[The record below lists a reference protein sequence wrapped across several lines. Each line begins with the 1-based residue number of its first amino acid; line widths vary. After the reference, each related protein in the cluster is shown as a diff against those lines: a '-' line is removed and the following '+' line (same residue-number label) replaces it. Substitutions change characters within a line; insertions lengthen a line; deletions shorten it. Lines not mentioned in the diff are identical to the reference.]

1 MKYYIYLIFSFI
13 SFGQVVFAQETIK
26 TSTKAIDVIRL
37 FSAENKAKWA
47 VPISKNEK
55 NLLQWEERHTSF
67 TQSEGIRS
75 FVGYHDKNLVAVIS
89 ILNGTISGNIR
100 WKEKEIVLKT
110 SEDGFLILYTES
122 SNHKCGTCANGHC
135 HSEKPSTKRP
145 VLPSGSNTSTP
156 SIPNTNVLRVYRLAM
171 AISYE
176 YFSDTYV
183 GFSSKVEE
191 VKTFWATK
199 EMELN
204 EAYTRDLGI
213 RFEIVKDENLI
224 SKQKDE
230 VSDQRADYIINNATR
245 IINSKIGNHN
255 YDLGIYIAKVTEVAG
270 LAYLENAYK
279 TEKAA
284 AVALVSRSVIMH
296 EIGHLFGAR
305 HTFAMTRNRLI
316 DPASDKTEMLT
327 GQSIMS
333 YGNPRDFFSLRSI
346 QMIREKLVNVP
357 YFSDANRTQKVGNNS
372 LVTNFPYGIAIQ
384 NQPPTIDKTKI
395 KASYK
400 IPKETFFQFYIPAQ
414 DPENKPLLYA
424 AHQTDIR
431 RGAERSI
438 ASFLT
443 RKATTNNPVVFQTE
457 YSEKSRNL
465 VHNTT
470 PNAVGKFTFWLGVSD
485 AQPQQTSDYIS
496 QYDMAQTQVIIE
508 DGTPFKITSL
518 MGKNYKGGDNVQ
530 LTWNVDEQ
538 IFNKNT
544 SRVRILLSDDFG
556 KTFKYTLAASTE
568 NDGNHTVK
576 LPNISVNTIA
586 FGGQKPDVSAGV
598 IKIEEIDGIA
608 YALTTFDPKKGGFTI
623 TRDLSLPETLV
634 FTKTP
639 KTSLSATCDDIPNAD
654 DSQFKTSGCDLVN
667 ITHIDTK
674 INGSCANTYTIKRV
688 YTATGCGQSVDF
700 EQTIFVR
707 DDKSPVFKEPLPTNV
722 SVEEGKIPEQIHLI
736 ATDNCSENIQVT
748 KSQEER
754 QENGNRIIIYKWEA
768 SDECGNKATHTQKIT
783 VIPSEINFVGELPK
797 NMTVTCEKEIPSV
810 PTLSASGNCNPK
822 VVYNGETKSNEK
834 CKNDYVLTRSWTAT
848 NDCGKSIIHTQTITI
863 KDDVKPVFSGN
874 LPTDI
879 SVEENNIPTQI
890 DLTATD
896 NCSENIQVTKNQ
908 EEKQENGNK
917 VIIYKWEASD
927 DCENKATYTQK
938 VTIIP
943 LEIQFIGELPK
954 NLTISCEKEI
964 PSVPTLK
971 VSGNCNPKVVYKGE
985 TKSNEKCKNDYVLTR
1000 SWTATN
1006 DCGKTITHTQIITI
1020 KDDVKPVF
1028 SGTLP
1033 ADISV
1038 EENNIPTQID
1048 LTATDNCSEN
1058 IQVTKNQE
1066 EKEENGNK
1074 VIIYKWEASDDCGN
1088 KATHTQK
1095 VTVVPSEIN
1104 FVGELPKNM
1113 TVTCEK
1119 EIPSVPTLQVSGN
1132 CNPKVIYNGETKSN
1146 EKCKNDYVLTRSWT
1160 ATNDCGKSI
1169 THTQV
1174 ITIKDDVKPVF
1185 SGTLPADIS
1194 VEENNIPTQ
1203 IDLIATDN
1211 CSENIQVTKSQEE
1224 KEENGNRVIIYKW
1237 EASDECGNKA
1247 THTQKITVIP
1257 SEINFV
1263 GELPKNMT
1271 VTCEKEIPSV
1281 PTLKVSGSCNPKVV
1295 YNGQTKSNAKC
1306 KNDYVLTRSWTATND
1321 CGKSITHTQIIT
1333 IKDDVKPTFSG
1344 TLPTD
1349 ISVEESKVPT
1359 QIELTATDNCS
1370 EKAQVTNSQEERE
1383 ENGNKV
1389 IIYKWEASDECGNKT
1404 IHTQKVTV
1412 KKSSQPIP
1420 PNGGSEVEKEM
1431 IVYNGVS
1438 TESGSENY
1446 LKFEPI
1452 ENYKNLQIEI
1462 FNELG
1467 QKVYESKNYQKNGEV
1482 FRGYA
1487 NVKGV
1492 FRKGKRLPTGTYFY
1506 VLKYQD
1512 ITGKSNTKQGYVF
1525 VR

>member
-26 TSTKAIDVIRL
+26 TSTKAIDVIHL
-37 FSAENKAKWA
+37 FSAGNKIEWA

-55 NLLQWEERHTSF
+55 ILLQWEERHTSF

-75 FVGYHDKNLVAVIS
+75 FVGYHDKNLIAVIS
-89 ILNGTISGNIR
+89 ILDGTISGNIR

-110 SEDGFLILYTES
+110 SEEGFLILYTES

-145 VLPSGSNTSTP
+145 VLLSGSNTSTP

-230 VSDQRADYIINNATR
+230 ISNKSASYIINNATR
-245 IINSKIGNHN
+245 IINSKIGEKN

-284 AVALVSRSVIMH
+284 AVALVSRPVIMH

-305 HTFAMTRNRLI
+305 HTFAFTINRLI
-316 DPASDKTEMLT
+316 DPASDKTEILT

-357 YFSDANRTQKVGNNS
+357 YFSDTNRTQKVGNNS

-457 YSEKSRNL
+457 YSEKSRNVL
-465 VHNTT
+465 HNTT

-508 DGTPFKITSL
+508 DGTPFKITSS
-518 MGKNYKGGDNVQ
+518 MKNNYKGGDNVQ
-530 LTWNVDEQ
+530 LTWSVDEQ

-576 LPNISVNTIA
+576 LPNVSVNTIA

-667 ITHIDTK
+667 ITHIDTE

-688 YTATGCGQSVDF
+688 YTAKGCNQSVDF

-722 SVEEGKIPEQIHLI
+722 SVEEGKIPEQIHLT
-736 ATDNCSENIQVT
+736 ATDNCSANVEVI
-748 KSQEER
+748 KSKEEKE
-754 QENGNRIIIYKWEA
+754 ENGNRVIIYKWEA

-797 NMTVTCEKEIPSV
+797 NLTATCEKEIPSV
-810 PTLSASGNCNPK
+810 PTLQVSGNCNPK
-822 VVYNGETKSNEK
+822 VVYNGQTKSNEK

-848 NDCGKSIIHTQTITI
+848 NDCGKSITHTQVITI

-896 NCSENIQVTKNQ
+896 NCSENIQVTKSQ

-964 PSVPTLK
+964 PSVPTLE
-971 VSGNCNPKVVYKGE
+971 VSGNCNPKVVYNGE

-1006 DCGKTITHTQIITI
+1006 DCGKSITHTQVITI

-1028 SGTLP
+1028 SGNLP
-1033 ADISV
+1033 ANISV
-1038 EENNIPTQID
+1038 EENKIPEQMD

-1058 IQVTKNQE
+1058 IQAVKIQE
-1066 EKEENGNK
+1066 ERQENGNK

-1088 KATHTQK
+1088 KVTYAQK

-1104 FVGELPKNM
+1104 FVGELPKNL
-1113 TVTCEK
+1113 TISCEK
-1119 EIPSVPTLQVSGN
+1119 EIPSVPTLQISGN
-1132 CNPKVIYNGETKSN
+1132 CNPKVVYNGETKSN

-1203 IDLIATDN
+1203 IDLTATDN

-1224 KEENGNRVIIYKW
+1224 KQENGNKVIIYKW
-1237 EASDECGNKA
+1237 EASDDCENKV
-1247 THTQKITVIP
+1247 THTQKIIVIP

-1263 GELPKNMT
+1263 GELPKNLT
-1271 VTCEKEIPSV
+1271 ISCEKEIPSV
-1281 PTLKVSGSCNPKVV
+1281 PTLKVSGNCNPKVV
-1295 YNGQTKSNAKC
+1295 YNGETKSNEKC

-1321 CGKSITHTQIIT
+1321 CGKSITHTQVIT
-1333 IKDDVKPTFSG
+1333 IKDDVKPVFSG
-1344 TLPTD
+1344 TLPAD
-1349 ISVEESKVPT
+1349 ISVEENNIPT
-1359 QIELTATDNCS
+1359 QIDLTATDNCS
-1370 EKAQVTNSQEERE
+1370 ENIQVTKSQEEKE

-1389 IIYKWEASDECGNKT
+1389 IIYKWEASDDCGNKVT
-1404 IHTQKVTV
+1404 HEQKVTI
-1412 KKSSQPIP
+1412 KKSSQPTP
-1420 PNGGSEVEKEM
+1420 PNGGSEIEKEM

-1438 TESGSENY
+1438 IESGSENY

-1512 ITGKSNTKQGYVF
+1512 ITGESNIKQGYLF

>member
-26 TSTKAIDVIRL
+26 TSTKAIDVIHL
-37 FSAENKAKWA
+37 FSAGNKIEWA

-55 NLLQWEERHTSF
+55 ILLQWEERHTSF

-75 FVGYHDKNLVAVIS
+75 FVGYHDKNLIAVIS

-110 SEDGFLILYTES
+110 SEEGFLILYTES

-145 VLPSGSNTSTP
+145 VLLSGSNTSTP

-230 VSDQRADYIINNATR
+230 ISNKSASYIINNATR
-245 IINSKIGNHN
+245 IISSKIGEKN

-305 HTFAMTRNRLI
+305 HTFAFTINRLI
-316 DPASDKTEMLT
+316 DPASDKTEILT

-357 YFSDANRTQKVGNNS
+357 YFSDTNRTQKVGNNS

-457 YSEKSRNL
+457 YSEKSRNVL
-465 VHNTT
+465 HNTT

-485 AQPQQTSDYIS
+485 AQPQQVSNYIS

-556 KTFKYTLAASTE
+556 KTFKYTLVASTE

-639 KTSLSATCDDIPNAD
+639 KALLSVTCDAIPNAD
-654 DSQFKTSGCDLVN
+654 NSQFETSGCDLIN

-688 YTATGCGQSVDF
+688 YTATGCSQSVDF

-722 SVEEGKIPEQIHLI
+722 SVEEGKIPEQIHLT
-736 ATDNCSENIQVT
+736 ATDNCSNNVQVS
-748 KSQEER
+748 KSKEEKQEGK
-754 QENGNRIIIYKWEA
+754 NKVIIYKWEA
-768 SDECGNKATHTQKIT
+768 SDDCGNKATHIQKIT

-797 NMTVTCEKEIPSV
+797 NLTATCEKEIPSV
-810 PTLSASGNCNPK
+810 PTLEVSGNCNPK
-822 VVYNGETKSNEK
+822 VVYNGQTKSNEK

-848 NDCGKSIIHTQTITI
+848 NDCGKSITHTQVITI

-896 NCSENIQVTKNQ
+896 NCSENIQVTKSQ
-908 EEKQENGNK
+908 EKKQENGNK

-964 PSVPTLK
+964 PSVPTLQ
-971 VSGNCNPKVVYKGE
+971 VSGNCNPKVVYNGE

-1006 DCGKTITHTQIITI
+1006 DCGKSITHTQVITIKDDVKPVFSGNLPTDISVEENKVPAQVDLTATDNCSEKVEVVKSQEERQENGNKVIIYKWEASDDCENKVTHTQKVTVVPSEINFVGELPKNLTISCEKEIPSVPTLQVSGNCNPKVVYNGETKSNEKCKNDYVITRSWTATNDCGKSITHTQIITI

-1048 LTATDNCSEN
+1048 LTATDNCSEKV
-1058 IQVTKNQE
+1058 QVIKSKEEKQE
-1066 EKEENGNK
+1066 EENK
-1074 VIIYKWEASDDCGN
+1074 VITYKWEASDDCGN
-1088 KATHTQK
+1088 KVTHEQK
-1095 VTVVPSEIN
+1095 VTVISSKIE
-1104 FVGELPKNM
+1104 FTGDLPKDM
-1113 TVTCEK
+1113 TISCGK
-1119 EIPSVPTLQVSGN
+1119 EIPSVPTFQVSGN
-1132 CNPKVIYNGETKSN
+1132 CNPKVVYNGETKSN

-1203 IDLIATDN
+1203 IDLTATDN

-1224 KEENGNRVIIYKW
+1224 KEENGN
-1237 EASDECGNKA
+1237 
-1247 THTQKITVIP
+1247 
-1257 SEINFV
+1257 
-1263 GELPKNMT
+1263 
-1271 VTCEKEIPSV
+1271 
-1281 PTLKVSGSCNPKVV
+1281 
-1295 YNGQTKSNAKC
+1295 
-1306 KNDYVLTRSWTATND
+1306 
-1321 CGKSITHTQIIT
+1321 
-1333 IKDDVKPTFSG
+1333 
-1344 TLPTD
+1344 
-1349 ISVEESKVPT
+1349 
-1359 QIELTATDNCS
+1359 
-1370 EKAQVTNSQEERE
+1370 
-1383 ENGNKV
+1383 KV
-1389 IIYKWEASDECGNKT
+1389 IIYKWEASDDCGNKVT
-1404 IHTQKVTV
+1404 HEQKVTI
-1412 KKSSQPIP
+1412 KKSSQPTP
-1420 PNGGSEVEKEM
+1420 PNGGSEIEKEM

-1438 TESGSENY
+1438 IESGSENY

-1512 ITGKSNTKQGYVF
+1512 ITGESNIKQGYLF

>member
-26 TSTKAIDVIRL
+26 TSTKAIDVIHL
-37 FSAENKAKWA
+37 FSAGNKIEWA

-55 NLLQWEERHTSF
+55 ILLQWEERHTSF

-75 FVGYHDKNLVAVIS
+75 FVGYHDKNLIAVIS

-110 SEDGFLILYTES
+110 SEEGFLILYTES

-145 VLPSGSNTSTP
+145 VLLSGSNTSTP

-230 VSDQRADYIINNATR
+230 ISNKSASYIINNATR
-245 IINSKIGNHN
+245 IISSKIGEKN

-305 HTFAMTRNRLI
+305 HTFAFTINRLI
-316 DPASDKTEMLT
+316 DPASDKTEILT

-357 YFSDANRTQKVGNNS
+357 YFSDTNRTQKVGNNS
-372 LVTNFPYGIAIQ
+372 SVTNFPYGIAIQ
-384 NQPPTIDKTKI
+384 NQSPTIDKTKI

-431 RGAERSI
+431 RGTERSI

-443 RKATTNNPVVFQTE
+443 RKATSSNPVTFQTE

-508 DGTPFKITSL
+508 EGTPFKITSL
-518 MGKNYKGGDNVQ
+518 MEKNYKGGEDVQ
-530 LTWNVDEQ
+530 LTWSVDSK

-556 KTFKYTLAASTE
+556 KTFKYTLVASTE

-639 KTSLSATCDDIPNAD
+639 EASISVSCEAIPNAD
-654 DSQFKTSGCDLVN
+654 NSQFATDGCVSVN
-667 ITHIDTK
+667 ITHQDTK
-674 INGSCANTYTIKRV
+674 IGGNCNYTIERV
-688 YTATGCGQSVDF
+688 YTATGCNQSLIF
-700 EQTIFVR
+700 TQTISVR
-707 DDKSPVFKEPLPTNV
+707 DDKSPAFKEPLPTNV
-722 SVEEGKIPEQIHLI
+722 SVEENKVPAQVDLT

-748 KSQEER
+748 KSQETKE
-754 QENGNRIIIYKWEA
+754 ENGNRIIIYKWEA
-768 SDECGNKATHTQKIT
+768 SDECGNKATHTQKVT

-797 NMTVTCEKEIPSV
+797 NLTISCEKEIPSV

-848 NDCGKSIIHTQTITI
+848 NDCGKTITHTQIIMI
-863 KDDVKPVFSGN
+863 KDDVKPTFSGT

-879 SVEENNIPTQI
+879 SVEENNIPTQV

-896 NCSENIQVTKNQ
+896 NCSEKVEVVKSQ
-908 EEKQENGNK
+908 ENKEENGNK

-954 NLTISCEKEI
+954 NMTVTCEKEI
-964 PSVPTLK
+964 PSVPTLQ
-971 VSGNCNPKVVYKGE
+971 VSGNCNPKVVYNGE

-1006 DCGKTITHTQIITI
+1006 DCGKSITHTQIITI

-1048 LTATDNCSEN
+1048 LTATNNCSEN
-1058 IQVTKNQE
+1058 IQVTKSQE
-1066 EKEENGNK
+1066 EKQENGNK
-1074 VIIYKWEASDDCGN
+1074 VIIYKWEASDDCEN
-1088 KATHTQK
+1088 KVTHTQK
-1095 VTVVPSEIN
+1095 ITVVPSEIN

-1119 EIPSVPTLQVSGN
+1119 EIPSVPTLQISGN
-1132 CNPKVIYNGETKSN
+1132 CNPKVVYNGETKSN

-1203 IDLIATDN
+1203 IDLTATDN

-1224 KEENGNRVIIYKW
+1224 KQENGNKVIIYKW
-1237 EASDECGNKA
+1237 EASDDCENKV
-1247 THTQKITVIP
+1247 THTQKIIVIP

-1263 GELPKNMT
+1263 GELPKNLT
-1271 VTCEKEIPSV
+1271 ISCEKEIPSV
-1281 PTLKVSGSCNPKVV
+1281 PTLKVSGNCNPKVV
-1295 YNGQTKSNAKC
+1295 YNGETKSNEKC

-1321 CGKSITHTQIIT
+1321 CGKSITHTQVIT
-1333 IKDDVKPTFSG
+1333 IKDDVKPVFSG
-1344 TLPTD
+1344 TLPAD
-1349 ISVEESKVPT
+1349 ISVEENNIPT
-1359 QIELTATDNCS
+1359 QIDLTATDNCS
-1370 EKAQVTNSQEERE
+1370 ENIQVTKSQEEKE

-1389 IIYKWEASDECGNKT
+1389 IIYKWEASDDCGNKVT
-1404 IHTQKVTV
+1404 HEQKVTI
-1412 KKSSQPIP
+1412 KKSSQPTP
-1420 PNGGSEVEKEM
+1420 PNGGSEIEKEM

-1438 TESGSENY
+1438 IESGSENY

-1512 ITGKSNTKQGYVF
+1512 ITGESNIKQGYLF

>member
-13 SFGQVVFAQETIK
+13 SFGQVAFAQETIK
-26 TSTKAIDVIRL
+26 TSTKTIDVIRL
-37 FSAENKAKWA
+37 FSVGNKVEWA
-47 VPISKNEK
+47 VPVSKNEK
-55 NLLQWEERHTSF
+55 ILLQWEERHTSF

-89 ILNGTISGNIR
+89 ILDGTISGNIR

-135 HSEKPSTKRP
+135 HTNEPSTKRP
-145 VLPSGSNTSTP
+145 VLLSDSDTSKP

-176 YFSDTYV
+176 YFSDTSII

-191 VKTFWATK
+191 VKKFWATR

-204 EAYTRDLGI
+204 EVYTRDLGI
-213 RFEIVKDENLI
+213 RFEVVKDEKLI

-230 VSDQRADYIINNATR
+230 ISNKSASYIINNGTR
-245 IINSKIGNHN
+245 IISSKIGEKS

-270 LAYLENAYK
+270 LAYLENAYQ

-284 AVALVSRSVIMH
+284 AVALVSRPVIMH

-305 HTFAMTRNRLI
+305 HTFSITSPSKPQI

-357 YFSDANRTQKVGNNS
+357 YFSDINRTQKVGNNPS
-372 LVTNFPYGIAIQ
+372 VTNFPYGIAIQ

-414 DPENKPLLYA
+414 DAENHPLLYA

-431 RGAERSI
+431 PERQPSN
-438 ASFLT
+438 ARFLT
-443 RKATTNNPVVFQTE
+443 RKATTSNPVTFQTE
-457 YSEKSRNL
+457 YSERTCNEMA
-465 VHNTT
+465 NTR
-470 PNAVGKFTFWLGVSD
+470 PNAVGTFTFWLGVSD
-485 AQPQQTSDYIS
+485 AQPQQVSDYIS
-496 QYDMAQTQVIIE
+496 QYDMTQTQVIIE
-508 DGTPFKITSL
+508 EGKPFKITSS
-518 MGKNYKGGDNVQ
+518 MKNNYKGGEDVQ
-530 LTWNVDEQ
+530 LTWSVDEQ

-568 NDGNHTVK
+568 NDGNHTIK
-576 LPNISVNTIA
+576 LPNVSVNTIA
-586 FGGQKPDVSAGV
+586 FGEQKWNINAGI

-608 YALTTFDPKKGGFTI
+608 YALTTFDPKVGGFTI
-623 TRDLSLPETLV
+623 TRDPSLPEILT

-639 KTSLSATCDDIPNAD
+639 EASLSVSCDAVPDAD
-654 DSQFKTSGCDLVN
+654 NSQFETSGCGLVN

-674 INGSCANTYTIKRV
+674 INGNCANTYTIKRV
-688 YTATGCGQSVDF
+688 YTATGCDQSVNF
-700 EQTIFVR
+700 EQTISVR
-707 DDKSPVFKEPLPTNV
+707 DDKSPIFKEPLPTDI
-722 SVEEGKIPEQIHLI
+722 SVEENNIPTQMELT

-748 KSQEER
+748 KSQENKE
-754 QENGNRIIIYKWEA
+754 ENGNKIIIYKWEV
-768 SDECGNKATHTQKIT
+768 SDECGNKTTHIQKVT
-783 VIPSEINFVGELPK
+783 VIPSEIIFVGELPK

-822 VVYNGETKSNEK
+822 VVYNGQTKSNEK
-834 CKNDYVLTRSWTAT
+834 CKNDYT
-848 NDCGKSIIHTQTITI
+848 
-863 KDDVKPVFSGN
+863 
-874 LPTDI
+874 
-879 SVEENNIPTQI
+879 
-890 DLTATD
+890 
-896 NCSENIQVTKNQ
+896 
-908 EEKQENGNK
+908 
-917 VIIYKWEASD
+917 
-927 DCENKATYTQK
+927 
-938 VTIIP
+938 
-943 LEIQFIGELPK
+943 
-954 NLTISCEKEI
+954 
-964 PSVPTLK
+964 
-971 VSGNCNPKVVYKGE
+971 
-985 TKSNEKCKNDYVLTR
+985 LTR

-1020 KDDVKPVF
+1020 KDDVKP
-1028 SGTLP
+1028 
-1033 ADISV
+1033 
-1038 EENNIPTQID
+1038 
-1048 LTATDNCSEN
+1048 
-1058 IQVTKNQE
+1058 
-1066 EKEENGNK
+1066 
-1074 VIIYKWEASDDCGN
+1074 
-1088 KATHTQK
+1088 
-1095 VTVVPSEIN
+1095 
-1104 FVGELPKNM
+1104 
-1113 TVTCEK
+1113 
-1119 EIPSVPTLQVSGN
+1119 
-1132 CNPKVIYNGETKSN
+1132 
-1146 EKCKNDYVLTRSWT
+1146 
-1160 ATNDCGKSI
+1160 
-1169 THTQV
+1169 
-1174 ITIKDDVKPVF
+1174 
-1185 SGTLPADIS
+1185 
-1194 VEENNIPTQ
+1194 
-1203 IDLIATDN
+1203 
-1211 CSENIQVTKSQEE
+1211 
-1224 KEENGNRVIIYKW
+1224 
-1237 EASDECGNKA
+1237 
-1247 THTQKITVIP
+1247 
-1257 SEINFV
+1257 
-1263 GELPKNMT
+1263 
-1271 VTCEKEIPSV
+1271 
-1281 PTLKVSGSCNPKVV
+1281 
-1295 YNGQTKSNAKC
+1295 
-1306 KNDYVLTRSWTATND
+1306 
-1321 CGKSITHTQIIT
+1321 
-1333 IKDDVKPTFSG
+1333 TFSG

-1349 ISVEESKVPT
+1349 ISVEENNIPT
-1359 QIELTATDNCS
+1359 HIELTATDNCS

-1412 KKSSQPIP
+1412 KKSSQPTP

-1506 VLKYQD
+1506 ILKYQD
-1512 ITGKSNTKQGYVF
+1512 ITGKLSTKQGYLF
-1525 VR
+1525 LR

>member
-1 MKYYIYLIFSFI
+1 MFLPVKLPYALLSNISLIKNKVAYNVYITAFCLILLFGFIFFKKIEKSHTKQYYSMKYYIYLIFSFI
-13 SFGQVVFAQETIK
+13 SFGQVAFAQETIK

-37 FSAENKAKWA
+37 FSVGNKIEWA

-55 NLLQWEERHTSF
+55 ILLQWEERNTSF

-89 ILNGTISGNIR
+89 ILDGTISGNIR

-145 VLPSGSNTSTP
+145 VLLSGSNTSTP

-230 VSDQRADYIINNATR
+230 ISNKSASYIINNATR
-245 IINSKIGNHN
+245 IINSKIGEKS

-284 AVALVSRSVIMH
+284 AVALVSRPVIMH

-305 HTFAMTRNRLI
+305 HTFAFTSNRLI

-357 YFSDANRTQKVGNNS
+357 YFSDTNRTQKVGNHPS
-372 LVTNFPYGIAIQ
+372 VTNFPYGIAIQ

-414 DPENKPLLYA
+414 DPDKPLLYA

-431 RGAERSI
+431 PERQVSN
-438 ASFLT
+438 ARFLT
-443 RKATTNNPVVFQTE
+443 RKATSSNPVVFQTE
-457 YSEKSRNL
+457 YSERTRNEMA
-465 VHNTT
+465 NTK
-470 PNAVGKFTFWLGVSD
+470 PNAVGTFTFWLGVSD

-508 DGTPFKITSL
+508 EGIPFKITSS
-518 MGKNYKGGDNVQ
+518 MKNNYKGGDNVQ
-530 LTWNVDEQ
+530 LTWSVDEQ

-556 KTFKYTLAASTE
+556 KTFKYTLVASTE

-608 YALTTFDPKKGGFTI
+608 YALTTFDPKVGGFTI
-623 TRDLSLPETLV
+623 TRDPSLPEILT

-639 KTSLSATCDDIPNAD
+639 EASISVSCEAIPNAD

-667 ITHIDTK
+667 ITHTDTK

-688 YTATGCGQSVDF
+688 YTAKGCDQSVNF

-722 SVEEGKIPEQIHLI
+722 SVEENKVPAQVDLT

-748 KSQEER
+748 KSQETKE
-754 QENGNRIIIYKWEA
+754 ENGNRIIIYKWEA
-768 SDECGNKATHTQKIT
+768 SDECGNKATHTQKVT

-797 NMTVTCEKEIPSV
+797 NMTVTCEKEISSV

-848 NDCGKSIIHTQTITI
+848 NDCGKSI
-863 KDDVKPVFSGN
+863 
-874 LPTDI
+874 
-879 SVEENNIPTQI
+879 
-890 DLTATD
+890 
-896 NCSENIQVTKNQ
+896 
-908 EEKQENGNK
+908 
-917 VIIYKWEASD
+917 
-927 DCENKATYTQK
+927 
-938 VTIIP
+938 
-943 LEIQFIGELPK
+943 
-954 NLTISCEKEI
+954 
-964 PSVPTLK
+964 
-971 VSGNCNPKVVYKGE
+971 
-985 TKSNEKCKNDYVLTR
+985 
-1000 SWTATN
+1000 
-1006 DCGKTITHTQIITI
+1006 
-1020 KDDVKPVF
+1020 
-1028 SGTLP
+1028 
-1033 ADISV
+1033 
-1038 EENNIPTQID
+1038 
-1048 LTATDNCSEN
+1048 
-1058 IQVTKNQE
+1058 
-1066 EKEENGNK
+1066 
-1074 VIIYKWEASDDCGN
+1074 
-1088 KATHTQK
+1088 
-1095 VTVVPSEIN
+1095 
-1104 FVGELPKNM
+1104 
-1113 TVTCEK
+1113 
-1119 EIPSVPTLQVSGN
+1119 
-1132 CNPKVIYNGETKSN
+1132 
-1146 EKCKNDYVLTRSWT
+1146 
-1160 ATNDCGKSI
+1160 
-1169 THTQV
+1169 
-1174 ITIKDDVKPVF
+1174 
-1185 SGTLPADIS
+1185 
-1194 VEENNIPTQ
+1194 
-1203 IDLIATDN
+1203 
-1211 CSENIQVTKSQEE
+1211 
-1224 KEENGNRVIIYKW
+1224 
-1237 EASDECGNKA
+1237 
-1247 THTQKITVIP
+1247 
-1257 SEINFV
+1257 
-1263 GELPKNMT
+1263 
-1271 VTCEKEIPSV
+1271 
-1281 PTLKVSGSCNPKVV
+1281 
-1295 YNGQTKSNAKC
+1295 
-1306 KNDYVLTRSWTATND
+1306 
-1321 CGKSITHTQIIT
+1321 THTQIIT
-1333 IKDDVKPTFSG
+1333 IKDDVKPTFSR

-1349 ISVEESKVPT
+1349 ISVEENNIPT
-1359 QIELTATDNCS
+1359 QVDLDATDNCS
-1370 EKAQVTNSQEERE
+1370 GVQVTKSQEERE

-1389 IIYKWEASDECGNKT
+1389 IIYKWEVSDECGNKT
-1404 IHTQKVTV
+1404 THTQKVTV
-1412 KKSSQPIP
+1412 KKSSQPTP

-1512 ITGKSNTKQGYVF
+1512 ITGKSNTKQGYLF

>member
-13 SFGQVVFAQETIK
+13 SFGQVAFAQETIK
-26 TSTKAIDVIRL
+26 TSTKAIDVIHL
-37 FSAENKAKWA
+37 FSVGNKIKWA

-55 NLLQWEERHTSF
+55 ILLQWEERNTSF

-89 ILNGTISGNIR
+89 ILNSTISGNIR

-110 SEDGFLILYTES
+110 SEEGFLILYTES

-145 VLPSGSNTSTP
+145 VLLSDSDTPTP

-176 YFSDTYV
+176 YFSDTSII

-191 VKTFWATK
+191 VKKFWATK

-204 EAYTRDLGI
+204 EVYTRDLGI
-213 RFEIVKDENLI
+213 RFEVVKDEKLI
-224 SKQKDE
+224 STQRDE
-230 VSDQRADYIINNATR
+230 ISGRNADYIINNATR
-245 IINSKIGNHN
+245 IINSKIGEKN

-305 HTFAMTRNRLI
+305 HTFSITSPSRPQI

-357 YFSDANRTQKVGNNS
+357 YFSDINRTQKVGNNPS
-372 LVTNFPYGIAIQ
+372 VTNFPYGIAIQ

-414 DPENKPLLYA
+414 DPESKSLLYA

-431 RGAERSI
+431 PERQ
-438 ASFLT
+438 ASNARFLT
-443 RKATTNNPVVFQTE
+443 RKATTSNPVTFQTE
-457 YSEKSRNL
+457 YSEKSRNEMA
-465 VHNTT
+465 NTR
-470 PNAVGKFTFWLGVSD
+470 PNAVGTFTFWLGVSD
-485 AQPQQTSDYIS
+485 AQPQQTSNYIS
-496 QYDMAQTQVIIE
+496 QYDMTQTQVIIE
-508 DGTPFKITSL
+508 EGTPFKITSS
-518 MGKNYKGGDNVQ
+518 MKKVYKGGEDVQ
-530 LTWNVDEQ
+530 LTWNVDSKN
-538 IFNKNT
+538 FDKNT
-544 SRVRILLSDDFG
+544 SKVRILLSDDFG

-568 NDGNHTVK
+568 NDGNHIIK
-576 LPNISVNTIA
+576 LPNISVKTIA
-586 FGGQKPDVSAGV
+586 FGEQKWNVNAGI

-608 YALTTFDPKKGGFTI
+608 YALTTFDPKVGGFTI
-623 TRDLSLPETLV
+623 TRDPSLPEILT

-639 KTSLSATCDDIPNAD
+639 EASISVSCEAIPNAD

-667 ITHIDTK
+667 ITHQDTK
-674 INGSCANTYTIKRV
+674 IGGNCNYTIDRV
-688 YTATGCGQSVDF
+688 YTATGCNQSLIF
-700 EQTIFVR
+700 TQTISVR
-707 DDKSPVFKEPLPTNV
+707 DDKAPTFNEPLPTDI
-722 SVEEGKIPEQIHLI
+722 SVEESKVPTQVDLT

-748 KSQEER
+748 KSQE
-754 QENGNRIIIYKWEA
+754 N
-768 SDECGNKATHTQKIT
+768 
-783 VIPSEINFVGELPK
+783 
-797 NMTVTCEKEIPSV
+797 
-810 PTLSASGNCNPK
+810 
-822 VVYNGETKSNEK
+822 
-834 CKNDYVLTRSWTAT
+834 
-848 NDCGKSIIHTQTITI
+848 
-863 KDDVKPVFSGN
+863 
-874 LPTDI
+874 
-879 SVEENNIPTQI
+879 
-890 DLTATD
+890 
-896 NCSENIQVTKNQ
+896 
-908 EEKQENGNK
+908 
-917 VIIYKWEASD
+917 
-927 DCENKATYTQK
+927 
-938 VTIIP
+938 
-943 LEIQFIGELPK
+943 
-954 NLTISCEKEI
+954 
-964 PSVPTLK
+964 
-971 VSGNCNPKVVYKGE
+971 
-985 TKSNEKCKNDYVLTR
+985 
-1000 SWTATN
+1000 
-1006 DCGKTITHTQIITI
+1006 
-1020 KDDVKPVF
+1020 
-1028 SGTLP
+1028 
-1033 ADISV
+1033 
-1038 EENNIPTQID
+1038 
-1048 LTATDNCSEN
+1048 
-1058 IQVTKNQE
+1058 
-1066 EKEENGNK
+1066 KEENGNK
-1074 VIIYKWEASDDCGN
+1074 
-1088 KATHTQK
+1088 
-1095 VTVVPSEIN
+1095 
-1104 FVGELPKNM
+1104 
-1113 TVTCEK
+1113 
-1119 EIPSVPTLQVSGN
+1119 
-1132 CNPKVIYNGETKSN
+1132 
-1146 EKCKNDYVLTRSWT
+1146 
-1160 ATNDCGKSI
+1160 
-1169 THTQV
+1169 
-1174 ITIKDDVKPVF
+1174 
-1185 SGTLPADIS
+1185 
-1194 VEENNIPTQ
+1194 
-1203 IDLIATDN
+1203 
-1211 CSENIQVTKSQEE
+1211 
-1224 KEENGNRVIIYKW
+1224 VIIYKW

-1295 YNGQTKSNAKC
+1295 YNGETKSNEKC

-1321 CGKSITHTQIIT
+1321 CGKSITHTQVII

-1344 TLPTD
+1344 TLPAN
-1349 ISVEESKVPT
+1349 ISVEENKIPT
-1359 QIELTATDNCS
+1359 QVDLTATGNCS
-1370 EKAQVTNSQEERE
+1370 EDIQVTKSQEERQ

-1389 IIYKWEASDECGNKT
+1389 IIYKWEASDECGNKVT
-1404 IHTQKVTV
+1404 HEQKVTI
-1412 KKSSQPIP
+1412 KKSSKSTP

-1512 ITGKSNTKQGYVF
+1512 ITGKSNTKQGYLF

>member
-13 SFGQVVFAQETIK
+13 SFGQVAFAQETIK

-37 FSAENKAKWA
+37 FSVGNKIEWA

-55 NLLQWEERHTSF
+55 ILLQWEERNTSF

-89 ILNGTISGNIR
+89 ILDGTISGNIR

-145 VLPSGSNTSTP
+145 VLLSGSNTSTP

-230 VSDQRADYIINNATR
+230 ISNKSASYIINNATR
-245 IINSKIGNHN
+245 IINSKIGEKS

-284 AVALVSRSVIMH
+284 AVALVSRPVIMH

-305 HTFAMTRNRLI
+305 HTFAFTSNRLI

-357 YFSDANRTQKVGNNS
+357 YFSDTNRTQKVGNHPS
-372 LVTNFPYGIAIQ
+372 VTNFPYGIAIQ

-414 DPENKPLLYA
+414 DPDKPLLYA

-431 RGAERSI
+431 PERQVSN
-438 ASFLT
+438 ARFLT
-443 RKATTNNPVVFQTE
+443 RKATSSNPVVFQTE
-457 YSEKSRNL
+457 YSERTRNEMA
-465 VHNTT
+465 NTK
-470 PNAVGKFTFWLGVSD
+470 PNAVGTFTFWLGVSD

-508 DGTPFKITSL
+508 EGIPFKITSS
-518 MGKNYKGGDNVQ
+518 MKNNYKGGDNVQ
-530 LTWNVDEQ
+530 LTWSVDEQ

-556 KTFKYTLAASTE
+556 KTFKYTLVASTE

-608 YALTTFDPKKGGFTI
+608 YALTTFDPKVGGFTI
-623 TRDLSLPETLV
+623 TRDPSLPEILT

-639 KTSLSATCDDIPNAD
+639 EASISVSCEAIPNAD

-667 ITHIDTK
+667 ITHTDTK

-688 YTATGCGQSVDF
+688 YTAKGCDQSVNF

-722 SVEEGKIPEQIHLI
+722 SVEENKVPAQVDLT

-748 KSQEER
+748 KSQETKE
-754 QENGNRIIIYKWEA
+754 ENGNRIIIYKWEA
-768 SDECGNKATHTQKIT
+768 SDECGNKATHTQKVT

-797 NMTVTCEKEIPSV
+797 NMTVTCEKEISSV

-848 NDCGKSIIHTQTITI
+848 NDCGKSI
-863 KDDVKPVFSGN
+863 
-874 LPTDI
+874 
-879 SVEENNIPTQI
+879 
-890 DLTATD
+890 
-896 NCSENIQVTKNQ
+896 
-908 EEKQENGNK
+908 
-917 VIIYKWEASD
+917 
-927 DCENKATYTQK
+927 
-938 VTIIP
+938 
-943 LEIQFIGELPK
+943 
-954 NLTISCEKEI
+954 
-964 PSVPTLK
+964 
-971 VSGNCNPKVVYKGE
+971 
-985 TKSNEKCKNDYVLTR
+985 
-1000 SWTATN
+1000 
-1006 DCGKTITHTQIITI
+1006 
-1020 KDDVKPVF
+1020 
-1028 SGTLP
+1028 
-1033 ADISV
+1033 
-1038 EENNIPTQID
+1038 
-1048 LTATDNCSEN
+1048 
-1058 IQVTKNQE
+1058 
-1066 EKEENGNK
+1066 
-1074 VIIYKWEASDDCGN
+1074 
-1088 KATHTQK
+1088 
-1095 VTVVPSEIN
+1095 
-1104 FVGELPKNM
+1104 
-1113 TVTCEK
+1113 
-1119 EIPSVPTLQVSGN
+1119 
-1132 CNPKVIYNGETKSN
+1132 
-1146 EKCKNDYVLTRSWT
+1146 
-1160 ATNDCGKSI
+1160 
-1169 THTQV
+1169 
-1174 ITIKDDVKPVF
+1174 
-1185 SGTLPADIS
+1185 
-1194 VEENNIPTQ
+1194 
-1203 IDLIATDN
+1203 
-1211 CSENIQVTKSQEE
+1211 
-1224 KEENGNRVIIYKW
+1224 
-1237 EASDECGNKA
+1237 
-1247 THTQKITVIP
+1247 
-1257 SEINFV
+1257 
-1263 GELPKNMT
+1263 
-1271 VTCEKEIPSV
+1271 
-1281 PTLKVSGSCNPKVV
+1281 
-1295 YNGQTKSNAKC
+1295 
-1306 KNDYVLTRSWTATND
+1306 
-1321 CGKSITHTQIIT
+1321 THTQIIT
-1333 IKDDVKPTFSG
+1333 IKDDVKPTFSR

-1349 ISVEESKVPT
+1349 ISVEENNIPT
-1359 QIELTATDNCS
+1359 QVDLDATDNCS
-1370 EKAQVTNSQEERE
+1370 GVQVTKSQEERE

-1389 IIYKWEASDECGNKT
+1389 IIYKWEVSDECGNKT
-1404 IHTQKVTV
+1404 THTQKVTV
-1412 KKSSQPIP
+1412 KKSSQPTP

-1512 ITGKSNTKQGYVF
+1512 ITGKSNTKQGYLF

>member
-13 SFGQVVFAQETIK
+13 SFGQVAFAQETIK
-26 TSTKAIDVIRL
+26 TSTKSIDVIHL
-37 FSAENKAKWA
+37 FSAGNKVEWA

-55 NLLQWEERHTSF
+55 ILLQWEERHTSF

-75 FVGYHDKNLVAVIS
+75 FVGYHDKNLVAVVS
-89 ILNGTISGNIR
+89 ILSGTISGNIR

-145 VLPSGSNTSTP
+145 VLLSGSNTSTP

-176 YFSDTYV
+176 YFSDTSII

-191 VKTFWATK
+191 VKKFWATK

-204 EAYTRDLGI
+204 EVYTRDLGI
-213 RFEIVKDENLI
+213 RFEVVKDEKLI

-230 VSDQRADYIINNATR
+230 ISGRNANYIIDNGTR
-245 IINSKIGNHN
+245 IINSKIGEKN

-284 AVALVSRSVIMH
+284 AVALVSRPVIMH

-305 HTFAMTRNRLI
+305 HTFSITSPSRPQI
-316 DPASDKTEMLT
+316 DPASDKTEMST

-333 YGNPRDFFSLRSI
+333 YGYPRDFFSLRSI

-357 YFSDANRTQKVGNNS
+357 YFSDTNRTQKVGNHPS
-372 LVTNFPYGIAIQ
+372 VTNFPYGIAIQ

-431 RGAERSI
+431 RGTERSI

-443 RKATTNNPVVFQTE
+443 RKATSNNPVTFQTE
-457 YSEKSRNL
+457 YSEKSRNEMA
-465 VHNTT
+465 NTK
-470 PNAVGKFTFWLGVSD
+470 PNATGKFTFWLGVSD

-508 DGTPFKITSL
+508 EGIPFKITSS
-518 MGKNYKGGDNVQ
+518 MKNNYKGGEDIQ
-530 LTWNVDEQ
+530 LNWSVDSK
-538 IFNKNT
+538 IFDKKT
-544 SRVRILLSDDFG
+544 SKVRILLSDDFG
-556 KTFKYTLAASTE
+556 KTFKYTLDASTE
-568 NDGNHTVK
+568 NDGNHTIK
-576 LPNISVNTIA
+576 LPNISVKTIA
-586 FGGQKPDVSAGV
+586 FGEQKWNVNAGI

-623 TRDLSLPETLV
+623 TRDPYLPEILT

-639 KTSLSATCDDIPNAD
+639 EASISVSCEAIPNAD

-667 ITHIDTK
+667 ITHQDTK
-674 INGSCANTYTIKRV
+674 IGGNCNYTIERV
-688 YTATGCGQSVDF
+688 YTATGCNQSLIF
-700 EQTIFVR
+700 TQTISVR
-707 DDKSPVFKEPLPTNV
+707 DDKSPIFKEPLPTDI
-722 SVEEGKIPEQIHLI
+722 SVEENKVPAQVDLN
-736 ATDNCSENIQVT
+736 ATDNCSSVQVT

-754 QENGNRIIIYKWEA
+754 Q
-768 SDECGNKATHTQKIT
+768 
-783 VIPSEINFVGELPK
+783 
-797 NMTVTCEKEIPSV
+797 
-810 PTLSASGNCNPK
+810 
-822 VVYNGETKSNEK
+822 
-834 CKNDYVLTRSWTAT
+834 
-848 NDCGKSIIHTQTITI
+848 
-863 KDDVKPVFSGN
+863 
-874 LPTDI
+874 
-879 SVEENNIPTQI
+879 
-890 DLTATD
+890 
-896 NCSENIQVTKNQ
+896 
-908 EEKQENGNK
+908 
-917 VIIYKWEASD
+917 
-927 DCENKATYTQK
+927 
-938 VTIIP
+938 
-943 LEIQFIGELPK
+943 
-954 NLTISCEKEI
+954 
-964 PSVPTLK
+964 
-971 VSGNCNPKVVYKGE
+971 
-985 TKSNEKCKNDYVLTR
+985 
-1000 SWTATN
+1000 
-1006 DCGKTITHTQIITI
+1006 
-1020 KDDVKPVF
+1020 
-1028 SGTLP
+1028 
-1033 ADISV
+1033 
-1038 EENNIPTQID
+1038 
-1048 LTATDNCSEN
+1048 
-1058 IQVTKNQE
+1058 
-1066 EKEENGNK
+1066 ENGNK

-1088 KATHTQK
+1088 K
-1095 VTVVPSEIN
+1095 V
-1104 FVGELPKNM
+1104 
-1113 TVTCEK
+1113 
-1119 EIPSVPTLQVSGN
+1119 
-1132 CNPKVIYNGETKSN
+1132 
-1146 EKCKNDYVLTRSWT
+1146 
-1160 ATNDCGKSI
+1160 
-1169 THTQV
+1169 
-1174 ITIKDDVKPVF
+1174 
-1185 SGTLPADIS
+1185 
-1194 VEENNIPTQ
+1194 
-1203 IDLIATDN
+1203 
-1211 CSENIQVTKSQEE
+1211 
-1224 KEENGNRVIIYKW
+1224 
-1237 EASDECGNKA
+1237 

-1257 SEINFV
+1257 SEINLV

-1295 YNGQTKSNAKC
+1295 YNGETKSNEKC
-1306 KNDYVLTRSWTATND
+1306 KNDYVLTRSWIATND
-1321 CGKSITHTQIIT
+1321 CGKTITHTQIIT

-1349 ISVEESKVPT
+1349 ISVEENNIPT
-1359 QIELTATDNCS
+1359 QVDLTATDNCS
-1370 EKAQVTNSQEERE
+1370 ENIQVTKSQENKE

-1389 IIYKWEASDECGNKT
+1389 IIYKWEASDECGNKVT
-1404 IHTQKVTV
+1404 QEQKVTI
-1412 KKSSQPIP
+1412 KKSSKPTPPTGGVQPP
-1420 PNGGSEVEKEM
+1420 AGTDLTQEM

-1506 VLKYQD
+1506 VLKYQN
-1512 ITGKSNTKQGYVF
+1512 ITGKSNTKQGYLF

>member
-13 SFGQVVFAQETIK
+13 SFGQVAFAQEIIK

-37 FSAENKAKWA
+37 FSAGNKVEWA

-55 NLLQWEERHTSF
+55 ILLQWEERHTSF

-89 ILNGTISGNIR
+89 ILNSTISGNIR
-100 WKEKEIVLKT
+100 WKEKDIVLKT
-110 SEDGFLILYTES
+110 SEEGFLILYTES

-135 HSEKPSTKRP
+135 HSDKPSIKRP
-145 VLPSGSNTSTP
+145 ILLSDFDTPTP

-176 YFSDTYV
+176 YFSDTSII

-191 VKTFWATK
+191 VKKFWATK

-204 EAYTRDLGI
+204 EVYTRDLGI
-213 RFEIVKDENLI
+213 RFEVVKEEKLI
-224 SKQKDE
+224 STQRDE
-230 VSDQRADYIINNATR
+230 ISGRNADYIINNATK
-245 IINSKIGNHN
+245 IINSKIGEKN

-284 AVALVSRSVIMH
+284 AVALVSRPVIMH

-305 HTFAMTRNRLI
+305 HTFSITSPSRPQI
-316 DPASDKTEMLT
+316 DPASDKTEMST

-333 YGNPRDFFSLRSI
+333 YGYPRDFFSLRSI

-357 YFSDANRTQKVGNNS
+357 YFSDTNRTQKVGNHPS
-372 LVTNFPYGIAIQ
+372 VTNFPYGKYIQ
-384 NQPPTIDKTKI
+384 NQPPTINKTKI
-395 KASYK
+395 KTSYK

-431 RGAERSI
+431 RGTERSI

-457 YSEKSRNL
+457 YSERTRNEMA
-465 VHNTT
+465 NTK
-470 PNAVGKFTFWLGVSD
+470 PNAVGTFTFWLGVSD

-508 DGTPFKITSL
+508 EGIPFKITSS
-518 MGKNYKGGDNVQ
+518 MKNNYKGGEDVQ
-530 LTWNVDEQ
+530 LNWSVDSK
-538 IFNKNT
+538 IFDKKT
-544 SRVRILLSDDFG
+544 SKVRILLSDDFG
-556 KTFKYTLAASTE
+556 KTFKYTLDASTE
-568 NDGNHTVK
+568 NDGNHTIK
-576 LPNISVNTIA
+576 LPNISVKTIA
-586 FGGQKPDVSAGV
+586 FGEQKWNVNAGI

-608 YALTTFDPKKGGFTI
+608 YALTTFDPKVGGFTI
-623 TRDLSLPETLV
+623 TRDPSLPEILT

-639 KTSLSATCDDIPNAD
+639 EASISVSCEAIPNAD
-654 DSQFKTSGCDLVN
+654 NSQFATDGCVSVN
-667 ITHIDTK
+667 ITHQDTK
-674 INGSCANTYTIKRV
+674 IGGNCNYTIERV
-688 YTATGCGQSVDF
+688 YTATGCNQSLIF
-700 EQTIFVR
+700 TQTISVR

-722 SVEEGKIPEQIHLI
+722 SVEESKVPTQVDLT

-748 KSQEER
+748 KSQE
-754 QENGNRIIIYKWEA
+754 N
-768 SDECGNKATHTQKIT
+768 
-783 VIPSEINFVGELPK
+783 
-797 NMTVTCEKEIPSV
+797 
-810 PTLSASGNCNPK
+810 
-822 VVYNGETKSNEK
+822 
-834 CKNDYVLTRSWTAT
+834 
-848 NDCGKSIIHTQTITI
+848 
-863 KDDVKPVFSGN
+863 
-874 LPTDI
+874 
-879 SVEENNIPTQI
+879 
-890 DLTATD
+890 
-896 NCSENIQVTKNQ
+896 
-908 EEKQENGNK
+908 
-917 VIIYKWEASD
+917 
-927 DCENKATYTQK
+927 
-938 VTIIP
+938 
-943 LEIQFIGELPK
+943 
-954 NLTISCEKEI
+954 
-964 PSVPTLK
+964 
-971 VSGNCNPKVVYKGE
+971 
-985 TKSNEKCKNDYVLTR
+985 
-1000 SWTATN
+1000 
-1006 DCGKTITHTQIITI
+1006 
-1020 KDDVKPVF
+1020 
-1028 SGTLP
+1028 
-1033 ADISV
+1033 
-1038 EENNIPTQID
+1038 
-1048 LTATDNCSEN
+1048 
-1058 IQVTKNQE
+1058 
-1066 EKEENGNK
+1066 KEENGNK

-1088 KATHTQK
+1088 K
-1095 VTVVPSEIN
+1095 V
-1104 FVGELPKNM
+1104 
-1113 TVTCEK
+1113 
-1119 EIPSVPTLQVSGN
+1119 
-1132 CNPKVIYNGETKSN
+1132 
-1146 EKCKNDYVLTRSWT
+1146 
-1160 ATNDCGKSI
+1160 
-1169 THTQV
+1169 
-1174 ITIKDDVKPVF
+1174 
-1185 SGTLPADIS
+1185 
-1194 VEENNIPTQ
+1194 
-1203 IDLIATDN
+1203 
-1211 CSENIQVTKSQEE
+1211 
-1224 KEENGNRVIIYKW
+1224 
-1237 EASDECGNKA
+1237 

-1295 YNGQTKSNAKC
+1295 YNGETKSNEKC

-1321 CGKSITHTQIIT
+1321 CGKTITHTQIIT

-1349 ISVEESKVPT
+1349 ISVEENNIPT
-1359 QIELTATDNCS
+1359 QVDLTATDNCS
-1370 EKAQVTNSQEERE
+1370 EKVEVVKSQENKE
-1383 ENGNKV
+1383 ENGNRV
-1389 IIYKWEASDECGNKT
+1389 IIYKWEASDECGNKVV
-1404 IHTQKVTV
+1404 HEQKVTI
-1412 KKSSQPIP
+1412 KKSSKPTPPTGGVQPP
-1420 PNGGSEVEKEM
+1420 AGTEPTKEM

-1512 ITGKSNTKQGYVF
+1512 ITGKSNTKQGYLF

>member
-13 SFGQVVFAQETIK
+13 SFGQMTFAQETIK

-37 FSAENKAKWA
+37 FSVGNKIEWA

-55 NLLQWEERHTSF
+55 ILLQWEERNTSF

-75 FVGYHDKNLVAVIS
+75 FVGYRDKNLVAVIS
-89 ILNGTISGNIR
+89 ILDGTISGNIR
-100 WKEKEIVLKT
+100 WKDKEIVLKT

-145 VLPSGSNTSTP
+145 VLLSGSNTSTP

-176 YFSDTYV
+176 YFSDTSII

-191 VKTFWATK
+191 VKKFWATK

-204 EAYTRDLGI
+204 EVYTRDLGI
-213 RFEIVKDENLI
+213 RFEVVKDENLI

-230 VSDQRADYIINNATR
+230 ISNKSASYIINNATR
-245 IINSKIGNHN
+245 IINSKIGEKN

-284 AVALVSRSVIMH
+284 AVALVSRPVIMH

-305 HTFAMTRNRLI
+305 HTFAFTSNRLI

-357 YFSDANRTQKVGNNS
+357 YFSDTNRTQKVGNHPS
-372 LVTNFPYGIAIQ
+372 VTNFPYGIAIQ

-414 DPENKPLLYA
+414 DPESKSLLYA

-431 RGAERSI
+431 PERQ
-438 ASFLT
+438 ASNARFLT
-443 RKATTNNPVVFQTE
+443 RKATSSNPVVFQTE
-457 YSEKSRNL
+457 YSERTRNEMA
-465 VHNTT
+465 NTK
-470 PNAVGKFTFWLGVSD
+470 PNAVGTFTFWLGVSD
-485 AQPQQTSDYIS
+485 AQPQQTSNYIS

-508 DGTPFKITSL
+508 EGTPFKITSS
-518 MGKNYKGGDNVQ
+518 MKNNYKGGEDVQ
-530 LTWNVDEQ
+530 FTWSVDSK
-538 IFNKNT
+538 IFDKNT
-544 SRVRILLSDDFG
+544 SKVRILLSDDFG

-568 NDGNHTVK
+568 NDGSYTIK

-586 FGGQKPDVSAGV
+586 FGEQKWNINAGI

-608 YALTTFDPKKGGFTI
+608 YALTTFDPKVGGFTI
-623 TRDLSLPETLV
+623 TRDPSLPEILT

-639 KTSLSATCDDIPNAD
+639 KVLLSVTCDAIPNAD
-654 DSQFKTSGCDLVN
+654 NSQFATDGCASVN
-667 ITHIDTK
+667 ITHQDTK
-674 INGSCANTYTIKRV
+674 IGGNCNYTIERV
-688 YTATGCGQSVDF
+688 YTATGCNQSLIF
-700 EQTIFVR
+700 TQTISVR
-707 DDKSPVFKEPLPTNV
+707 DDKSPAFKEPLPTNV
-722 SVEEGKIPEQIHLI
+722 SVEENKVPAQVDLT

-748 KSQEER
+748 KSQETKE
-754 QENGNRIIIYKWEA
+754 ENGNRIIIYKWEA

-797 NMTVTCEKEIPSV
+797 NMMVTCEKEIPPV
-810 PTLSASGNCNPK
+810 PTLKVSGNCNPK
-822 VVYNGETKSNEK
+822 VVYNGQTKSNEK
-834 CKNDYVLTRSWTAT
+834 CKNDYTLTRSWIAT
-848 NDCGKSIIHTQTITI
+848 NDCGKSITHTQIITI
-863 KDDVKPVFSGN
+863 KDDVKPTFSGT

-879 SVEENNIPTQI
+879 SVEENKVPAQV

-896 NCSENIQVTKNQ
+896 NCSENIQVTK
-908 EEKQENGNK
+908 
-917 VIIYKWEASD
+917 
-927 DCENKATYTQK
+927 
-938 VTIIP
+938 
-943 LEIQFIGELPK
+943 
-954 NLTISCEKEI
+954 
-964 PSVPTLK
+964 
-971 VSGNCNPKVVYKGE
+971 
-985 TKSNEKCKNDYVLTR
+985 
-1000 SWTATN
+1000 
-1006 DCGKTITHTQIITI
+1006 
-1020 KDDVKPVF
+1020 
-1028 SGTLP
+1028 
-1033 ADISV
+1033 
-1038 EENNIPTQID
+1038 
-1048 LTATDNCSEN
+1048 
-1058 IQVTKNQE
+1058 
-1066 EKEENGNK
+1066 
-1074 VIIYKWEASDDCGN
+1074 
-1088 KATHTQK
+1088 
-1095 VTVVPSEIN
+1095 
-1104 FVGELPKNM
+1104 
-1113 TVTCEK
+1113 
-1119 EIPSVPTLQVSGN
+1119 
-1132 CNPKVIYNGETKSN
+1132 
-1146 EKCKNDYVLTRSWT
+1146 
-1160 ATNDCGKSI
+1160 
-1169 THTQV
+1169 
-1174 ITIKDDVKPVF
+1174 
-1185 SGTLPADIS
+1185 
-1194 VEENNIPTQ
+1194 
-1203 IDLIATDN
+1203 
-1211 CSENIQVTKSQEE
+1211 SQET
-1224 KEENGNRVIIYKW
+1224 KEENGNRIIIYKW

-1263 GELPKNMT
+1263 GELPKNMM
-1271 VTCEKEIPSV
+1271 VTCEKEIPPV
-1281 PTLKVSGSCNPKVV
+1281 PTLKVSGNCNPKVV
-1295 YNGQTKSNAKC
+1295 YNGQTKSNEKC
-1306 KNDYVLTRSWTATND
+1306 KNDYTLTRSWIATND

-1349 ISVEESKVPT
+1349 ISVEENKVPA
-1359 QIELTATDNCS
+1359 QVNLNAKDNCS
-1370 EKAQVTNSQEERE
+1370 EKVEVVKSQENKE

-1389 IIYKWEASDECGNKT
+1389 IIYKWEASDECGNKVT
-1404 IHTQKVTV
+1404 HTQKITIQ
-1412 KKSSQPIP
+1412 KSSQPTP
-1420 PNGGSEVEKEM
+1420 PTGGVQQPTETEPTKEM

-1506 VLKYQD
+1506 VLKYQN
-1512 ITGKSNTKQGYVF
+1512 ITGKSNTKQGYLF

>member
-13 SFGQVVFAQETIK
+13 SFGQLAFAQETIK

-37 FSAENKAKWA
+37 FSVGNKVEWA

-55 NLLQWEERHTSF
+55 ILLQWEERNTSF

-75 FVGYHDKNLVAVIS
+75 FVGYRDKNLVAVIS
-89 ILNGTISGNIR
+89 ILDGTISGNIR

-135 HSEKPSTKRP
+135 HTNEPSTKRP
-145 VLPSGSNTSTP
+145 VLLSDSDTPTP
-156 SIPNTNVLRVYRLAM
+156 SIPNTNVLRIYRLAM
-171 AISYE
+171 AVSYE
-176 YFSDTYV
+176 YFSDTSII

-191 VKTFWATK
+191 VKKFWATK

-204 EAYTRDLGI
+204 EVYTRDLGI
-213 RFEIVKDENLI
+213 RFEVVKDEKLI
-224 SKQKDE
+224 STQRDE
-230 VSDQRADYIINNATR
+230 ISGRNADYIINNATK
-245 IINSKIGNHN
+245 IINSKIGEKN

-305 HTFAMTRNRLI
+305 HTFSITSPSRPQI

-357 YFSDANRTQKVGNNS
+357 YFSDANRTQKVGNHPS
-372 LVTNFPYGIAIQ
+372 VTNFPYGIAIQ

-414 DPENKPLLYA
+414 DLESKSLLYA

-431 RGAERSI
+431 PERQ
-438 ASFLT
+438 ASNARFLT
-443 RKATTNNPVVFQTE
+443 RKATSSNPVVFQTE
-457 YSEKSRNL
+457 YSERTRNEMA
-465 VHNTT
+465 NTK
-470 PNAVGKFTFWLGVSD
+470 PNAVGTFTFWLGVSD
-485 AQPQQTSDYIS
+485 AQPQQVSDYIS

-508 DGTPFKITSL
+508 EGKPFKITSS
-518 MGKNYKGGDNVQ
+518 MKNNYKGGEDVQ
-530 LTWNVDEQ
+530 LNWSVDSK
-538 IFNKNT
+538 IFDKNT
-544 SRVRILLSDDFG
+544 SKVRILLSDDFG

-568 NDGNHTVK
+568 NDGNHTIK

-586 FGGQKPDVSAGV
+586 FGEQKWNINAGI

-608 YALTTFDPKKGGFTI
+608 YALTTFDPKVGGFTI
-623 TRDLSLPETLV
+623 TRDPSLPEILT

-639 KTSLSATCDDIPNAD
+639 EASISVSCEAIPNAD
-654 DSQFKTSGCDLVN
+654 DSQFKTSGCDLIN

-688 YTATGCGQSVDF
+688 YTAKGCNQSVDF

-722 SVEEGKIPEQIHLI
+722 SVEEGKIPEQIHL
-736 ATDNCSENIQVT
+736 
-748 KSQEER
+748 
-754 QENGNRIIIYKWEA
+754 
-768 SDECGNKATHTQKIT
+768 
-783 VIPSEINFVGELPK
+783 
-797 NMTVTCEKEIPSV
+797 
-810 PTLSASGNCNPK
+810 
-822 VVYNGETKSNEK
+822 
-834 CKNDYVLTRSWTAT
+834 
-848 NDCGKSIIHTQTITI
+848 
-863 KDDVKPVFSGN
+863 
-874 LPTDI
+874 
-879 SVEENNIPTQI
+879 
-890 DLTATD
+890 TATD
-896 NCSENIQVTKNQ
+896 NCSANVE
-908 EEKQENGNK
+908 
-917 VIIYKWEASD
+917 VI
-927 DCENKATYTQK
+927 
-938 VTIIP
+938 
-943 LEIQFIGELPK
+943 
-954 NLTISCEKEI
+954 
-964 PSVPTLK
+964 
-971 VSGNCNPKVVYKGE
+971 
-985 TKSNEKCKNDYVLTR
+985 KSK
-1000 SWTATN
+1000 
-1006 DCGKTITHTQIITI
+1006 
-1020 KDDVKPVF
+1020 
-1028 SGTLP
+1028 
-1033 ADISV
+1033 
-1038 EENNIPTQID
+1038 
-1048 LTATDNCSEN
+1048 
-1058 IQVTKNQE
+1058 
-1066 EKEENGNK
+1066 
-1074 VIIYKWEASDDCGN
+1074 
-1088 KATHTQK
+1088 
-1095 VTVVPSEIN
+1095 
-1104 FVGELPKNM
+1104 
-1113 TVTCEK
+1113 
-1119 EIPSVPTLQVSGN
+1119 
-1132 CNPKVIYNGETKSN
+1132 
-1146 EKCKNDYVLTRSWT
+1146 
-1160 ATNDCGKSI
+1160 
-1169 THTQV
+1169 
-1174 ITIKDDVKPVF
+1174 
-1185 SGTLPADIS
+1185 
-1194 VEENNIPTQ
+1194 
-1203 IDLIATDN
+1203 
-1211 CSENIQVTKSQEE
+1211 EE

-1281 PTLKVSGSCNPKVV
+1281 PTLQVSGNCNPKVV
-1295 YNGQTKSNAKC
+1295 YNGQTKSNEKC
-1306 KNDYVLTRSWTATND
+1306 KNDYVLTRSWIATND

-1349 ISVEESKVPT
+1349 ISVEENNIPT

-1370 EKAQVTNSQEERE
+1370 EKAQVTNSREERQ

-1404 IHTQKVTV
+1404 THTQKVTV
-1412 KKSSQPIP
+1412 KKSLQPTP

-1452 ENYKNLQIEI
+1452 EDYKNLQIEI

>member
-13 SFGQVVFAQETIK
+13 SFGQVAFAQETIK
-26 TSTKAIDVIRL
+26 TSTKSIDVIHL
-37 FSAENKAKWA
+37 FSAGNKVEWA

-55 NLLQWEERHTSF
+55 ILLQWEERHTSF

-75 FVGYHDKNLVAVIS
+75 FVGYHDKNLVAVVS
-89 ILNGTISGNIR
+89 ILSGTISGNIR

-145 VLPSGSNTSTP
+145 VLLSGSNTSTP

-176 YFSDTYV
+176 YFSDTSII

-191 VKTFWATK
+191 VKKFWATK

-204 EAYTRDLGI
+204 EVYTRDLGI
-213 RFEIVKDENLI
+213 RFEVVKDEKLI

-230 VSDQRADYIINNATR
+230 ISGRNANYIIDNGTR
-245 IINSKIGNHN
+245 IINSKIGEKN

-284 AVALVSRSVIMH
+284 AVALVSRPVIMH

-305 HTFAMTRNRLI
+305 HTFSITSPSRPQI
-316 DPASDKTEMLT
+316 DPASDKTEMST

-333 YGNPRDFFSLRSI
+333 YGYPRDFFSLRSI

-357 YFSDANRTQKVGNNS
+357 YFSDTNRTQKVGNHPS
-372 LVTNFPYGIAIQ
+372 VTNFPYGIAIQ

-431 RGAERSI
+431 RGTERSI

-443 RKATTNNPVVFQTE
+443 RKATSNNPVTFQTE
-457 YSEKSRNL
+457 YSEKSRNEMA
-465 VHNTT
+465 NTK
-470 PNAVGKFTFWLGVSD
+470 PNATGKFTFWLGVSD

-508 DGTPFKITSL
+508 EGIPFKITSS
-518 MGKNYKGGDNVQ
+518 MKNNYKGGEDIQ
-530 LTWNVDEQ
+530 LNWSVDSK
-538 IFNKNT
+538 IFDKKT
-544 SRVRILLSDDFG
+544 SKVRILLSDDFG
-556 KTFKYTLAASTE
+556 KTFKYTLDASTE
-568 NDGNHTVK
+568 NDGNHTIK
-576 LPNISVNTIA
+576 LPNISVKTIA
-586 FGGQKPDVSAGV
+586 FGEQKWNVNAGI

-623 TRDLSLPETLV
+623 TRDPYLPEILT

-639 KTSLSATCDDIPNAD
+639 EASISVSCEAIPNAD

-667 ITHIDTK
+667 ITHQDTK
-674 INGSCANTYTIKRV
+674 IGGNCNYTIERV
-688 YTATGCGQSVDF
+688 YTATGCNQSLIF
-700 EQTIFVR
+700 TQTISVR
-707 DDKSPVFKEPLPTNV
+707 DDKSPIFKEPLPTNI
-722 SVEEGKIPEQIHLI
+722 SVEENKVPAQVDLN
-736 ATDNCSENIQVT
+736 ATDNCSSVQVT

-754 QENGNRIIIYKWEA
+754 Q
-768 SDECGNKATHTQKIT
+768 
-783 VIPSEINFVGELPK
+783 
-797 NMTVTCEKEIPSV
+797 
-810 PTLSASGNCNPK
+810 
-822 VVYNGETKSNEK
+822 
-834 CKNDYVLTRSWTAT
+834 
-848 NDCGKSIIHTQTITI
+848 
-863 KDDVKPVFSGN
+863 
-874 LPTDI
+874 
-879 SVEENNIPTQI
+879 
-890 DLTATD
+890 
-896 NCSENIQVTKNQ
+896 
-908 EEKQENGNK
+908 
-917 VIIYKWEASD
+917 
-927 DCENKATYTQK
+927 
-938 VTIIP
+938 
-943 LEIQFIGELPK
+943 
-954 NLTISCEKEI
+954 
-964 PSVPTLK
+964 
-971 VSGNCNPKVVYKGE
+971 
-985 TKSNEKCKNDYVLTR
+985 
-1000 SWTATN
+1000 
-1006 DCGKTITHTQIITI
+1006 
-1020 KDDVKPVF
+1020 
-1028 SGTLP
+1028 
-1033 ADISV
+1033 
-1038 EENNIPTQID
+1038 
-1048 LTATDNCSEN
+1048 
-1058 IQVTKNQE
+1058 
-1066 EKEENGNK
+1066 ENGNK

-1088 KATHTQK
+1088 K
-1095 VTVVPSEIN
+1095 V
-1104 FVGELPKNM
+1104 
-1113 TVTCEK
+1113 
-1119 EIPSVPTLQVSGN
+1119 
-1132 CNPKVIYNGETKSN
+1132 
-1146 EKCKNDYVLTRSWT
+1146 
-1160 ATNDCGKSI
+1160 
-1169 THTQV
+1169 
-1174 ITIKDDVKPVF
+1174 
-1185 SGTLPADIS
+1185 
-1194 VEENNIPTQ
+1194 
-1203 IDLIATDN
+1203 
-1211 CSENIQVTKSQEE
+1211 
-1224 KEENGNRVIIYKW
+1224 
-1237 EASDECGNKA
+1237 

-1257 SEINFV
+1257 SEINLV

-1295 YNGQTKSNAKC
+1295 YNGETKSNEKC
-1306 KNDYVLTRSWTATND
+1306 KNDYVLTRSWIATND
-1321 CGKSITHTQIIT
+1321 CGKTITHTQIIT

-1349 ISVEESKVPT
+1349 ISVEENNIPT
-1359 QIELTATDNCS
+1359 QVDLTATDNCS
-1370 EKAQVTNSQEERE
+1370 ENIQVTKSQENKE

-1389 IIYKWEASDECGNKT
+1389 IIYKWEASDECGNKVT
-1404 IHTQKVTV
+1404 HEQKVTI
-1412 KKSSQPIP
+1412 KKSSKPTPPTGGVQPP
-1420 PNGGSEVEKEM
+1420 AGTDLTQEM

-1506 VLKYQD
+1506 VLKYQN
-1512 ITGKSNTKQGYVF
+1512 ITGKSNTKQGYLF

>member
-13 SFGQVVFAQETIK
+13 SFGQVVFAQEMIK
-26 TSTKAIDVIRL
+26 TSTKAIDVIHL
-37 FSAENKAKWA
+37 FSAGNKVEWA

-55 NLLQWEERHTSF
+55 ILLQWEERNTSF
-67 TQSEGIRS
+67 TQSEDIRS

-89 ILNGTISGNIR
+89 ILNSTISGNIR
-100 WKEKEIVLKT
+100 WKDKEIVLKT

-145 VLPSGSNTSTP
+145 VLLSDSNTSTP

-176 YFSDTYV
+176 YFSDTSII

-191 VKTFWATK
+191 VKKFWATR

-204 EAYTRDLGI
+204 EVYTRDLGI
-213 RFEIVKDENLI
+213 RFEVVKDEKLI

-230 VSDQRADYIINNATR
+230 ISNKSASYIINNGTR
-245 IINSKIGNHN
+245 IISSKIGEKS

-305 HTFAMTRNRLI
+305 HTFSITSPSRPQI

-357 YFSDANRTQKVGNNS
+357 YFSDTNRTQKVGNHPS
-372 LVTNFPYGIAIQ
+372 VTNFPYGKYIQ
-384 NQPPTIDKTKI
+384 NQPPIINKTKI
-395 KASYK
+395 KTSYK

-431 RGAERSI
+431 RGTERSI

-443 RKATTNNPVVFQTE
+443 RKATSSNPVTFQTE
-457 YSEKSRNL
+457 YSEKFRNVL
-465 VHNTT
+465 HNTT
-470 PNAVGKFTFWLGVSD
+470 PNAVGTFTFWLGVSD

-508 DGTPFKITSL
+508 EGTPFKITSS
-518 MGKNYKGGDNVQ
+518 MKNNYKGGEDVQ
-530 LTWNVDEQ
+530 LTWSVDSK
-538 IFNKNT
+538 IFDKNT
-544 SRVRILLSDDFG
+544 SKVRILLSDDFG
-556 KTFKYTLAASTE
+556 KTFKYTLVASTE

-598 IKIEEIDGIA
+598 IKIDEIDGIA
-608 YALTTFDPKKGGFTI
+608 YALTTFDPKVGGFTI
-623 TRDLSLPETLV
+623 TRDPSLPEILT

-639 KTSLSATCDDIPNAD
+639 EASLSVSCDAIPNANN
-654 DSQFKTSGCDLVN
+654 SQFETSGCDLVN

-674 INGSCANTYTIKRV
+674 INGSCANTYTIKRI
-688 YTATGCGQSVDF
+688 YTATGCDQSISF

-722 SVEEGKIPEQIHLI
+722 SVEEGKIPEQIHL
-736 ATDNCSENIQVT
+736 
-748 KSQEER
+748 
-754 QENGNRIIIYKWEA
+754 
-768 SDECGNKATHTQKIT
+768 
-783 VIPSEINFVGELPK
+783 
-797 NMTVTCEKEIPSV
+797 
-810 PTLSASGNCNPK
+810 
-822 VVYNGETKSNEK
+822 
-834 CKNDYVLTRSWTAT
+834 
-848 NDCGKSIIHTQTITI
+848 
-863 KDDVKPVFSGN
+863 
-874 LPTDI
+874 
-879 SVEENNIPTQI
+879 
-890 DLTATD
+890 TATD
-896 NCSENIQVTKNQ
+896 NCSANVE
-908 EEKQENGNK
+908 
-917 VIIYKWEASD
+917 VI
-927 DCENKATYTQK
+927 
-938 VTIIP
+938 
-943 LEIQFIGELPK
+943 
-954 NLTISCEKEI
+954 
-964 PSVPTLK
+964 
-971 VSGNCNPKVVYKGE
+971 
-985 TKSNEKCKNDYVLTR
+985 KSK
-1000 SWTATN
+1000 
-1006 DCGKTITHTQIITI
+1006 
-1020 KDDVKPVF
+1020 
-1028 SGTLP
+1028 
-1033 ADISV
+1033 
-1038 EENNIPTQID
+1038 
-1048 LTATDNCSEN
+1048 
-1058 IQVTKNQE
+1058 
-1066 EKEENGNK
+1066 
-1074 VIIYKWEASDDCGN
+1074 
-1088 KATHTQK
+1088 
-1095 VTVVPSEIN
+1095 
-1104 FVGELPKNM
+1104 
-1113 TVTCEK
+1113 
-1119 EIPSVPTLQVSGN
+1119 
-1132 CNPKVIYNGETKSN
+1132 
-1146 EKCKNDYVLTRSWT
+1146 
-1160 ATNDCGKSI
+1160 
-1169 THTQV
+1169 
-1174 ITIKDDVKPVF
+1174 
-1185 SGTLPADIS
+1185 
-1194 VEENNIPTQ
+1194 
-1203 IDLIATDN
+1203 
-1211 CSENIQVTKSQEE
+1211 EE

-1263 GELPKNMT
+1263 GELPKNMM
-1271 VTCEKEIPSV
+1271 VTCEKEIPPV
-1281 PTLKVSGSCNPKVV
+1281 PTLKVSGNCNPKVV
-1295 YNGQTKSNAKC
+1295 YNGETKSNEKC

-1321 CGKSITHTQIIT
+1321 CGKTITHTQIIT
-1333 IKDDVKPTFSG
+1333 IKDDVKPVFSG
-1344 TLPTD
+1344 NLPTD
-1349 ISVEESKVPT
+1349 ISVEENNIPT
-1359 QIELTATDNCS
+1359 QVDLTATDNCS
-1370 EKAQVTNSQEERE
+1370 ENIQVTKSQEERQ

-1389 IIYKWEASDECGNKT
+1389 IIYKWEASDECGNKVT
-1404 IHTQKVTV
+1404 HEQKVTI
-1412 KKSSQPIP
+1412 KKSSQPTP
-1420 PNGGSEVEKEM
+1420 PTGGVQPPTETEPTKEM

-1512 ITGKSNTKQGYVF
+1512 ITGKSNTKQCYLF

>member
-26 TSTKAIDVIRL
+26 TSTKVIDVIRL
-37 FSAENKAKWA
+37 FSVGNKIGWA
-47 VPISKNEK
+47 LPVSKNEK
-55 NLLQWEERHTSF
+55 ILLQWEERHTSF

-89 ILNGTISGNIR
+89 ILDGTISGNIR

-135 HSEKPSTKRP
+135 HTNEPSTKRP
-145 VLPSGSNTSTP
+145 VLLSDSNTSTP

-176 YFSDTYV
+176 YFSDTSII

-191 VKTFWATK
+191 VKKFWATK

-204 EAYTRDLGI
+204 EVYTRDLGI
-213 RFEIVKDENLI
+213 RFEVVKEEKLI
-224 SKQKDE
+224 STQRDE
-230 VSDQRADYIINNATR
+230 ISGRNADYIINNATK
-245 IINSKIGNHN
+245 IINSKIGEKN

-284 AVALVSRSVIMH
+284 AVALVSRPVIMH

-305 HTFAMTRNRLI
+305 HTFSITSPSRPQI
-316 DPASDKTEMLT
+316 DPASDKTEMST

-333 YGNPRDFFSLRSI
+333 YGYPRDFFSLRSI

-357 YFSDANRTQKVGNNS
+357 YFSDANRTQKVGNNPS
-372 LVTNFPYGIAIQ
+372 VTNFPYGIAIQ

-414 DPENKPLLYA
+414 DPESKSMLYA

-431 RGAERSI
+431 PERQ
-438 ASFLT
+438 ASNARFLT
-443 RKATTNNPVVFQTE
+443 RKATTSNPVTFQTE
-457 YSEKSRNL
+457 YSERTRNEMA
-465 VHNTT
+465 NTK
-470 PNAVGKFTFWLGVSD
+470 PNAVGTFTFWLGVSD
-485 AQPQQTSDYIS
+485 AQPQQTSEYIS
-496 QYDMAQTQVIIE
+496 QYDIAQTQVIIE
-508 DGTPFKITSL
+508 EGTPFKITSL
-518 MGKNYKGGDNVQ
+518 MEKNYKGGEEVQ
-530 LTWNVDEQ
+530 LTWSVDSK
-538 IFNKNT
+538 IFDKNT
-544 SRVRILLSDDFG
+544 SKVRILLSDDFG

-568 NDGNHTVK
+568 NDGNHTIK
-576 LPNISVNTIA
+576 LPNISVKTIA
-586 FGGQKPDVSAGV
+586 FGEQKWNVNAGI

-608 YALTTFDPKKGGFTI
+608 YALTTFDPKVGGFTI
-623 TRDLSLPETLV
+623 TRDPSLPEILT

-639 KTSLSATCDDIPNAD
+639 EASISVSCEAIPNAD
-654 DSQFKTSGCDLVN
+654 NSQFATDGCVSVN
-667 ITHIDTK
+667 ITHQDTK
-674 INGSCANTYTIKRV
+674 IGGNCNYTIERV
-688 YTATGCGQSVDF
+688 YTATGCNQSLIF
-700 EQTIFVR
+700 TQTISVR
-707 DDKSPVFKEPLPTNV
+707 DDKSPAFKEPLPTNV
-722 SVEEGKIPEQIHLI
+722 SVEENKVPAQVDLT

-797 NMTVTCEKEIPSV
+797 N
-810 PTLSASGNCNPK
+810 
-822 VVYNGETKSNEK
+822 
-834 CKNDYVLTRSWTAT
+834 
-848 NDCGKSIIHTQTITI
+848 
-863 KDDVKPVFSGN
+863 
-874 LPTDI
+874 
-879 SVEENNIPTQI
+879 
-890 DLTATD
+890 
-896 NCSENIQVTKNQ
+896 
-908 EEKQENGNK
+908 
-917 VIIYKWEASD
+917 
-927 DCENKATYTQK
+927 
-938 VTIIP
+938 
-943 LEIQFIGELPK
+943 
-954 NLTISCEKEI
+954 LTIS
-964 PSVPTLK
+964 
-971 VSGNCNPKVVYKGE
+971 
-985 TKSNEKCKNDYVLTR
+985 
-1000 SWTATN
+1000 
-1006 DCGKTITHTQIITI
+1006 
-1020 KDDVKPVF
+1020 
-1028 SGTLP
+1028 
-1033 ADISV
+1033 
-1038 EENNIPTQID
+1038 
-1048 LTATDNCSEN
+1048 
-1058 IQVTKNQE
+1058 
-1066 EKEENGNK
+1066 
-1074 VIIYKWEASDDCGN
+1074 
-1088 KATHTQK
+1088 
-1095 VTVVPSEIN
+1095 
-1104 FVGELPKNM
+1104 
-1113 TVTCEK
+1113 
-1119 EIPSVPTLQVSGN
+1119 
-1132 CNPKVIYNGETKSN
+1132 
-1146 EKCKNDYVLTRSWT
+1146 
-1160 ATNDCGKSI
+1160 
-1169 THTQV
+1169 
-1174 ITIKDDVKPVF
+1174 
-1185 SGTLPADIS
+1185 
-1194 VEENNIPTQ
+1194 
-1203 IDLIATDN
+1203 
-1211 CSENIQVTKSQEE
+1211 
-1224 KEENGNRVIIYKW
+1224 
-1237 EASDECGNKA
+1237 
-1247 THTQKITVIP
+1247 
-1257 SEINFV
+1257 
-1263 GELPKNMT
+1263 
-1271 VTCEKEIPSV
+1271 CEKEIPSV

-1295 YNGQTKSNAKC
+1295 YNGETKSNEKC
-1306 KNDYVLTRSWTATND
+1306 KNDYTLTRSWTATND

-1370 EKAQVTNSQEERE
+1370 ENIQVTKSQEERQ

-1389 IIYKWEASDECGNKT
+1389 IIYKWEASDECGNKVT
-1404 IHTQKVTV
+1404 HEQKVTI
-1412 KKSSQPIP
+1412 KKSSKPTPPTGGVQPP
-1420 PNGGSEVEKEM
+1420 TEKEATKEM

-1452 ENYKNLQIEI
+1452 DNYKNLQIEI

-1512 ITGKSNTKQGYVF
+1512 ITGKSNTKQGYLF